1 MPGYAY
7 PVGAVNSDTGT
18 ATSVT
23 AVIDAANDLVT
34 IFTATQKTRVNAV
47 LASNDLGTIVPV
59 DLYVYRDSEDENY
72 FFGKT
77 RVLKSKYLVLP
88 LVSGDSR
95 VDELV
100 ADPKANKIAT
110 EFVLQIGDAL
120 KASCP
125 IADAVNVTANLTEGV
140 K

>member
-1 MPGYAY
+1 MGYAY

-59 DLYVYRDSEDENY
+59 ELHVYRDEDEEDY
-72 FFGKT
+72 FFGKS

-88 LVSGDSR
+88 LVSGDNR
-95 VDELV
+95 VAEMAV
-100 ADPKANKIAT
+100 DPKSNKIAT
-110 EFVLQIGDAL
+110 EFVLQVGDAL

-125 IADAVNVTANLTEGV
+125 IADAINITANLTEGV